1 MESRKAGTSY
11 WKYLLQIWFQERK
24 LAKLGIYWLVDQTT
38 QLTKWCIGQ
47 STAYYWGWPI
57 ESLPIDS
64 WQNDGVS
71 YRIRWHT
78 KAHILLGVASSPPFE
93 NRQTLLQWTRV
104 DKLCSK
110 LAHNSPLQLPPAP
123 YSTIQHPTVPTP
135 SLQCSL
141 KPISKG
147 ASLLSRILVTR
158 TIQIHRKTDS
168 PKGKSMKKLD
178 RLLINFFFLKHS
190 Q

>member
-1 MESRKAGTSY
+1 MSICQPLIGKLSIGQPYNTTISMESRKAGTSY

-47 STAYYWGWPI
+47 STAYYWGWPM

-78 KAHILLGVASSPPFE
+78 KAHILLGVASSPSFE
-93 NRQTLLQWTRV
+93 KAQSIDRHSSNELVSTNFVPSWPTTAPASSLQHPPAPRSTLWYH
-104 DKLCSK
+104 K
-110 LAHNSPLQLPPAP
+110 AP
-123 YSTIQHPTVPTP
+123 YSTIKRPTAPYSTHPFP
-135 SLQCSL
+135 SM
-141 KPISKG
+141 
-147 ASLLSRILVTR
+147 LSVT
-158 TIQIHRKTDS
+158 
-168 PKGKSMKKLD
+168 
-178 RLLINFFFLKHS
+178 
-190 Q
+190 